1 MKSLSYLLVLSVS
14 PLLAMEQSLQLDQ
27 KALQEFLANKKQM
40 VQVSEGKVPETN
52 LLFKRYV
59 GLSQL
64 DEHELA
70 YTYTQPTLQE
80 KIKSFY
86 SWLSA
91 FPEYQSALAIAKTV
105 NTQEAWETFRKGNGP
120 LVQRYFDLNGIKTIS
135 TSCADFFNGN
145 NHLNAEQVEK
155 VVAQSFVI
163 YYIRQL
169 QRQQTTVAPSSITIK

>member
-1 MKSLSYLLVLSVS
+1 MKSLSYVLLLSVS

-27 KALQEFLANKKQM
+27 TALQEFLANKKQM
-40 VQVSEGKVPETN
+40 VQVSQEKVDEKNP
-52 LLFKRYV
+52 LFKRYV

-70 YTYTQPTLQE
+70 HAYKHPTMQE
-80 KIKSFY
+80 KVTSFY
-86 SWLSA
+86 QWLSSQ
-91 FPEYQSALAIAKTV
+91 PSYQSALAIAKTV
-105 NTQEAWETFRKGNGP
+105 NTQEAWESFRNGNGP
-120 LVQRYFDLNGIKTIS
+120 LVQRYFDENGIKTIS

-169 QRQQTTVAPSSITIK
+169 QRQQTPIAPAAIAIK